1 LDLAEMKKNEK
12 DRVVVLRESLEAYLS
27 SVFGEDVD
35 VVYVDELGKE
45 KKWKRL
51 EEDKTS
57 DLKGFGYGTPYLI
70 VLNISGR
77 MKKIVLETMRTDGGF
92 GHDYFSD
99 RAEILLW
106 QHSAFNKL
114 PKHVCSVDVGAF
126 TKRQSLKSVGDC
138 DEFFIVTEF
147 VEGNLYHEDLDRL
160 KKFKQLEPMD
170 LERCRALSD
179 YLVKIHKVKNSRT
192 QLYVR
197 RIRDLVGHGECI
209 MGLMDSY
216 PTGLDFISREDLVNI
231 EKRCVEWRW
240 KLKRFTHRLAQV
252 HGDYHPW
259 NILFHKDTDF
269 IVLDRSRGEWGEAAD
284 DVSAMTIN
292 YLFYSLQTYGSLTKS
307 FETLFNLFWKDY
319 LDKTGDEEILSVIQ
333 PFFAWRGLVVASPV
347 WYPNLPDHVRTKLFN
362 FIRNVL
368 ETEELDLKNV
378 NSYLKP

>member
-1 LDLAEMKKNEK
+1 MAETEK
-12 DRVVVLRESLEAYLS
+12 ERVIVLRKSLEAYLS
-27 SVFGEDVD
+27 SLFRKDVD

-45 KKWKRL
+45 EKQEPLKEDEKR
-51 EEDKTS
+51 

-70 VLNISGR
+70 VLKIGGR
-77 MKKIVLETMRTDGGF
+77 MKKIVLETMRTSGGF

-99 RAEILLW
+99 RAGILLW

-114 PKHVCSVDVGAF
+114 PKHVRSVDVGAF
-126 TKRQSLKSVGDC
+126 TKKRGLKSLGDC
-138 DEFFIVTEF
+138 GEFFIVTEF
-147 VEGNLYHEDLDRL
+147 VEGKLYHEDLDRL
-160 KKFKQLEPMD
+160 KMFKQLVPLD

-179 YLVKIHKVKNSRT
+179 YLVKIHQVKSDKAR
-192 QLYVR
+192 LYVR
-197 RIRDLVGHGECI
+197 RARDLMGHGECI

-216 PTGLDFISREDLVNI
+216 PTGLSYIREEDLVEI

-259 NILFHKDTDF
+259 NILFHEGADF
-269 IVLDRSRGEWGEAAD
+269 TVLDRSRGEWGEPAD

-292 YLFYSLQTYGSLTKS
+292 YLFYSLQTYGRLAKS
-307 FETLFNLFWKDY
+307 FETLFNLFWKNY

-347 WYPNLPDHVRTKLFN
+347 WYPDLPEHVRTKLFN

-368 ETEELDLKNV
+368 KTEKLDLKDI
-378 NSYLKP
+378 NSYFEPH